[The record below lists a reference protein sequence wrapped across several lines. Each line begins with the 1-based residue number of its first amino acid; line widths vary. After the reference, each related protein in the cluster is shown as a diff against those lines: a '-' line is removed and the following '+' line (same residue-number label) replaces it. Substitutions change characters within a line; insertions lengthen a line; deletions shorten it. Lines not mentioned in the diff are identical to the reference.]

1 MKTGVKILFQGDSVT
16 DCGRGRD
23 IPAANNSLGGGYVQM
38 IAGRLLCDHPE
49 RKYEIYNRGI
59 SGNRVVDLYARWKI
73 DALNMSPDVISIL
86 IGVNDTWHEFG
97 NRNGVEVPRYA
108 KVYRELLAWTKEALP
123 ETRLVLCEP
132 FVLPCGAVSADGGWL
147 PEMAQRREVVRSL
160 AADFKATFVP
170 FQGILDAAAKRAAPE
185 HWLGDGVHPT
195 YAGHALMAD
204 AWIQAASGLL

>member
-23 IPAANNSLGGGYVQM
+23 IPVANSALGGGYVQM

-49 RKYEIYNRGI
+49 RNYEIYNRGI
-59 SGNRVVDLYARWKI
+59 SGHRVVDLYARWKI

-86 IGVNDTWHEFG
+86 IGVNDTWHEHP

-108 KVYRELLAWTKEALP
+108 KVYREMLAWTKESLP
-123 ETRLVLCEP
+123 NAKLVLCEP
-132 FVLPCGAVSADGGWL
+132 FVLHVGAVGEAWL
-147 PEMAQRREVVRSL
+147 PEMAQRRDVVKSL
-160 AADFKATFVP
+160 AAEFKTVLVP
-170 FQGILDAAAKRAAPE
+170 FQDVFDAAAKKAAPE

-195 YAGHALMAD
+195 YAGHTLMAD
-204 AWIQAASGLL
+204 AWIKATSGLLD